1 MKRRIAKK
9 IVGQYG
15 HGGRVWRTSTLN
27 KAHRKMGVPVP
38 EITKEPE
45 TEPAP
50 APAPSES
57 TSESSGPD
65 LAGMSVSALKALA
78 KEQGLSGYSKLKKA
92 ELIEALS

>member
-1 MKRRIAKK
+1 MKRRVAKK

-15 HGGRVWRTSTLN
+15 HGGRVWRTSTLK

-38 EITKEPE
+38 EIVQKEPE
-45 TEPAP
+45 A
-50 APAPSES
+50 ES
-57 TSESSGPD
+57 VKASASPD
-65 LAGMSVSALKALA
+65 PTTMSVSELKALA